1 MSVLSFW
8 IAVPPNSLNI
18 RKCSPGLLFV
28 SLYLNPLLSRRSK
41 FSNDCCHLNV
51 TWSCREMRD
60 RNCSLV
66 VNSCGFTVRN
76 LRVPNPLQKFRNAQ
90 TPEPMI
96 THIQGLN
103 SAGSR
108 RIPDPTAPS
117 WNPAPLFGDPAPKL
131 GDSLE
136 FCSAI
141 SCWSTLIAT
150 VTNVHLNFKISAYG
164 FSTFW

>member
-1 MSVLSFW
+1 MINVQNQKKITLQNVGPNCFW

-18 RKCSPGLLFV
+18 PKCSPGLLFV

-108 RIPDPTAPS
+108 IRQLRLGILHLCLGIRHPS
-117 WNPAPLFGDPAPKL
+117 W
-131 GDSLE
+131 E
-136 FCSAI
+136 I
-141 SCWSTLIAT
+141 RW
-150 VTNVHLNFKISAYG
+150 NFAAQYPVGQHSSRQLQMCI
-164 FSTFW
+164 